1 MEVYAVHRDYT
12 FVLTEFD
19 ISATA
24 QQGQVTEILL
34 PGKAVGTFT
43 LRCGLTCSGKVNVKD
58 NDEDSDFE

>member
-34 PGKAVGTFT
+34 PGKNGVG
-43 LRCGLTCSGKVNVKD
+43 LGQAG
-58 NDEDSDFE
+58 